1 MSDVSDRPEPE
12 IIPPGAPLRG
22 GQQAGDRRIWITRDT
37 PRTHY
42 VYTARLG
49 PVSLALMT
57 LAGGAIAALA
67 ILFLLGTAV
76 IGLTAIGVLTIA
88 GIIAGILRGPP
99 RQLR

>member
-1 MSDVSDRPEPE
+1 MSNTPDRPEPE

-22 GQQAGDRRIWITRDT
+22 DRRVWVATDT
-37 PRTHY
+37 SSTHY
-42 VYTARLG
+42 VYTTRLG

-76 IGLTAIGVLTIA
+76 IGLAAIGVLTIA
-88 GIIAGILRGPP
+88 GVIAGILRGPP

>member
-1 MSDVSDRPEPE
+1 MSDISDRDRRAEPE

-22 GQQAGDRRIWITRDT
+22 DRRVWITGDT

-42 VYTARLG
+42 VYTTRIG

-57 LAGGAIAALA
+57 LAGGAIAGLA
-67 ILFLLGTAV
+67 ILFLLGTAI
-76 IGLTAIGVLTIA
+76 IGLAAIGVLTIA

-99 RQLR
+99 RPLR